1 MQFRKKHY
9 KNELSGK
16 NQSNKQQN
24 LAKQSLDRQIAEISL
39 LSSGNIIRYKFLSS
53 KDVLNEKDVLEKAA
67 AIKRFQYSQ
76 LGN

>member
-9 KNELSGK
+9 KNEYSGK

-76 LGN
+76 LSK